1 MTGIECFLEIFP
13 AQSLELIEDKLRGT
27 KLLEAIRKAYQAD
40 EAGMYL
46 ESRMLLEEAYQI
58 AVENPAYEDLIL
70 EMARSARPADPGG
83 GNYGGGNY
91 GGGGHQQS
99 SGGDSD
105 LDDCLK
111 GACLGL
117 LLQAICEGGC

>member
-1 MTGIECFLEIFP
+1 MFLRNISSP
-13 AQSLELIEDKLRGT
+13 VLELIEDKLRGT

-83 GNYGGGNY
+83 GNYGGG
-91 GGGGHQQS
+91 GHQQS